1 MLIKSCVFRSP
12 FLKST
17 LVDSMPKFRYLL
29 VILLI
34 SFSVTTGWGQKSS
47 VTRQQLEKEK
57 KENLQRIKEAQRIL
71 SETSSRRESSIGQ
84 LNAINEQIK
93 ARESLI
99 QSISQE
105 LGLLKIQITELG
117 SVIIALEE
125 DLVNLKQEYA
135 YMVYAASKTNNSYN
149 RLTFLFSA
157 ETFNQ
162 LFRRIKYMQQY
173 SEARKNQVNQI
184 QKVRETLINQRE
196 TIESKRLEQ
205 QVLLDQQVIA
215 NQDLVALKTKQRAVI
230 QDLSQK
236 EEKLKKEVATRRN
249 DVQRLERLIANLIKK
264 EIDESAK
271 KKTENA
277 VALNTSKEALSTSF
291 ASNKAKLQWPV
302 NSGFISQRFGNNP
315 HPVMKNILVPNDGV
329 DIQTNQNAQVKAV
342 FDGVVI
348 AITPIPGPGNSKAI
362 IMQHG
367 EYFTVY
373 SRLKD
378 VNVRKGQAVRAE
390 EPVGLVYTDSD
401 GISALQF
408 QIWHNQ
414 QKLNPEPW
422 LQRR

>member
-99 QSISQE
+99 QSFSQE

-236 EEKLKKEVATRRN
+236 EEKLKKEEATRRN
-249 DVQRLERLIANLIKK
+249 DVQRLER
-264 EIDESAK
+264 
-271 KKTENA
+271 
-277 VALNTSKEALSTSF
+277 
-291 ASNKAKLQWPV
+291 
-302 NSGFISQRFGNNP
+302 
-315 HPVMKNILVPNDGV
+315 
-329 DIQTNQNAQVKAV
+329 
-342 FDGVVI
+342 
-348 AITPIPGPGNSKAI
+348 
-362 IMQHG
+362 
-367 EYFTVY
+367 
-373 SRLKD
+373 
-378 VNVRKGQAVRAE
+378 
-390 EPVGLVYTDSD
+390 
-401 GISALQF
+401 
-408 QIWHNQ
+408 
-414 QKLNPEPW
+414 
-422 LQRR
+422 

>member
-1 MLIKSCVFRSP
+1 MKLYAFRFQFLINTFADSLLGSQR
-12 FLKST
+12 FL
-17 LVDSMPKFRYLL
+17 LGICLL
-29 VILLI
+29 
-34 SFSVTTGWGQKSS
+34 FSVTVGWGQQSPVSRKE
-47 VTRQQLEKEK
+47 LEKEK
-57 KENLQRIKEAQRIL
+57 KENIQRIKEAQRIL

-84 LNAINEQIK
+84 LNAINEQIQ

-105 LGLLKIQITELG
+105 LELLATQISELG
-117 SVIIALEE
+117 GVITALEE
-125 DLVNLKQEYA
+125 DLVNLKEEYA
-135 YMVYAASKTNNSYN
+135 HMVYATSKTSNSYN

-157 ETFNQ
+157 KTFNQ

-196 TIESKRLEQ
+196 TIESKRMEQ

-215 NQDLVALKTKQRAVI
+215 NQDLIALKTKQRALI
-230 QDLSQK
+230 RDLNQK
-236 EEKLKKEVATRRN
+236 ETQLRKEVAMRRN
-249 DVQRLERLIANLIKK
+249 DVQRLERLIAKLIKE
-264 EIDESAK
+264 EIEESAK
-271 KKTENA
+271 NNTENA
-277 VALNTSKEALSTSF
+277 VALNTSKEELSTSF
-291 ASNKAKLQWPV
+291 ASNKSKLLWPV

-329 DIQTNQNAQVKAV
+329 DIQTNQNARVKAV

-390 EPVGLVYTDSD
+390 EPVGMVYTDSD

-422 LQRR
+422 LQRK

>member
-1 MLIKSCVFRSP
+1 MPAGS
-12 FLKST
+12 ST
-17 LVDSMPKFRYLL
+17 YCKRVLLGLCIALL
-29 VILLI
+29 V
-34 SFSVTTGWGQKSS
+34 FTTPGWAQQSPVS
-47 VTRQQLEKEK
+47 REQLEKEK

-71 SETSSRRESSIGQ
+71 SETSTRRESSIGQ
-84 LNAINEQIK
+84 LNAINQQIG

-105 LGLLKIQITELG
+105 LDLLEMQITELG
-117 SVIIALEE
+117 SVISALEE

-135 YMVYAASKTNNSYN
+135 YMVYAASKTNNSYD

-173 SEARKNQVNQI
+173 SEARKNQVEQI

-196 TIESKRLEQ
+196 VIESKRLER
-205 QVLLDQQVIA
+205 QVLLDQQLIA
-215 NQDLVALKTKQRAVI
+215 NQDLIALKTKQRALI
-230 QDLSQK
+230 RDLGQREAELK
-236 EEKLKKEVATRRN
+236 EEVDSRRS
-249 DVQRLERLIANLIKK
+249 DVQRLERLIATLIKK
-264 EIDESAK
+264 EIEESATN
-271 KKTENA
+271 KTENA
-277 VALNTSKEALSTSF
+277 VALNTSKEALSTTF
-291 ASNKAKLQWPV
+291 ASKKAQLQWPV
-302 NSGFISQRFGNNP
+302 NTGFISQRFGNNP

-329 DIQTNQNAQVKAV
+329 DIQTNQDAQVTAV

-348 AITPIPGPGNSKAI
+348 AITPIPGPGNNKAV

-390 EPVGLVYTDSD
+390 QPVGMVYTDAD

>member
-1 MLIKSCVFRSP
+1 MLAGNFTGSRSI
-12 FLKST
+12 FLGASLLF
-17 LVDSMPKFRYLL
+17 LVTS
-29 VILLI
+29 
-34 SFSVTTGWGQKSS
+34 GWA
-47 VTRQQLEKEK
+47 QQSPVSRKELEKEK

-84 LNAINEQIK
+84 LNAINEQIQ

-105 LGLLKIQITELG
+105 LELLATQISELG
-117 SVIIALEE
+117 GVIVALEE
-125 DLVNLKQEYA
+125 DLVNLREEYA
-135 YMVYAASKTNNSYN
+135 HMVYATSKTSNSYN

-157 ETFNQ
+157 NTFNQ

-173 SEARKNQVNQI
+173 SQARKNQVNQI

-215 NQDLVALKTKQRAVI
+215 SQDLIALKTKQRALI
-230 QDLSQK
+230 RDLSQK
-236 EEKLKKEVATRRN
+236 EQQLRKEVAKRRN
-249 DVQRLERLIANLIKK
+249 DVQRLERLIAKLIKK
-264 EIDESAK
+264 EIEESEK
-271 KKTENA
+271 NKTENA
-277 VALNTSKEALSTSF
+277 VALNTSKEELSTSF
-291 ASNKAKLQWPV
+291 ASKKSNLLWPV

-373 SRLKD
+373 SHLKD

-390 EPVGLVYTDSD
+390 EPVGLVNTDSD

>member
-1 MLIKSCVFRSP
+1 MVVPGWSQQSP
-12 FLKST
+12 VSR
-17 LVDSMPKFRYLL
+17 D
-29 VILLI
+29 
-34 SFSVTTGWGQKSS
+34 
-47 VTRQQLEKEK
+47 QLEKEK

-71 SETSSRRESSIGQ
+71 SETSTRRESSIGQ
-84 LNAINEQIK
+84 LNAINQQIE

-105 LGLLKIQITELG
+105 LDLLEVQITELG
-117 SVIIALEE
+117 SVITALEE

-135 YMVYAASKTNNSYN
+135 YMVYAASKTSNSYD

-157 ETFNQ
+157 KTFNQ
-162 LFRRIKYMQQY
+162 LFRRVKYMQQY
-173 SEARKNQVNQI
+173 SQARKNQVEQI

-196 TIESKRLEQ
+196 SIESKRLER

-215 NQDLVALKTKQRAVI
+215 NQDLLALKTKQRVLI
-230 QDLSQK
+230 RDLGK
-236 EEKLKKEVATRRN
+236 REAELKKEVDSRRN
-249 DVQRLERLIANLIKK
+249 DVQRLERLIADLIKK
-264 EIDESAK
+264 EMEESAANE
-271 KKTENA
+271 TENA

-291 ASNKAKLQWPV
+291 ASKKASLQWPV
-302 NSGFISQRFGNNP
+302 STGFISQRFGNNP

-329 DIQTNQNAQVKAV
+329 DIQTNQDAQVKAV

-348 AITPIPGPGNSKAI
+348 AITPIPGPGNNKAV

-390 EPVGLVYTDSD
+390 EPVGMVYTDSD

>member
-1 MLIKSCVFRSP
+1 MKPYAFRFQFLTNTLVGSFLGFRS
-12 FLKST
+12 LLLGIC
-17 LVDSMPKFRYLL
+17 LV
-29 VILLI
+29 
-34 SFSVTTGWGQKSS
+34 FSVTVSWAQQSPVS
-47 VTRQQLEKEK
+47 REQLEKEK

-84 LNAINEQIK
+84 LNAINEQIQ

-105 LGLLKIQITELG
+105 LELLATQINELG
-117 SVIIALEE
+117 GVIVALEE
-125 DLVNLKQEYA
+125 DLVNLKEEYA
-135 YMVYAASKTNNSYN
+135 HMVYATSKTSNSYN

-173 SEARKNQVNQI
+173 SQARKNQVNQI

-215 NQDLVALKTKQRAVI
+215 NQDLIALKTKQRALI
-230 QDLSQK
+230 RDLSQK
-236 EEKLKKEVATRRN
+236 EKQLRKEVAKRRN
-249 DVQRLERLIANLIKK
+249 DVQRLERLIAKLIKE
-264 EIDESAK
+264 EIEESAK
-271 KKTENA
+271 NKTENA
-277 VALNTSKEALSTSF
+277 VALNTSKEELSTSF
-291 ASNKAKLQWPV
+291 ASKKSKLLWPV

-390 EPVGLVYTDSD
+390 EPVGMVYTDSD

>member
-1 MLIKSCVFRSP
+1 LIRPYGFLSTSP
-12 FLKST
+12 KST
-17 LVDSMPKFRYLL
+17 PGGRNNYWLSVLTVVF
-29 VILLI
+29 I
-34 SFSVTTGWGQKSS
+34 SLSSLSWAQQSS
-47 VTRQQLEKEK
+47 VTRKQLEKEK

-99 QSISQE
+99 RSISQE
-105 LGLLKIQITELG
+105 LSLLELQITELG
-117 SVIIALEE
+117 SVITALEE

-135 YMVYAASKTNNSYN
+135 YMVYAASKTSNSYD

-157 ETFNQ
+157 KTFNQ

-173 SEARKNQVNQI
+173 SQARKNQVNQI

-215 NQDLVALKTKQRAVI
+215 NQDLIALKTKQRAVVR
-230 QDLSQK
+230 DLSRK
-236 EEKLKKEVATRRN
+236 EEQLKKEVASRRS
-249 DVQRLERLIANLIKK
+249 DVQRLEQLIAQLIKK
-264 EIDESAK
+264 EMEESARS
-271 KKTENA
+271 KTENA
-277 VALNTSKEALSTSF
+277 VALNTSKEELSTSF
-291 ASNKAKLQWPV
+291 AKNKSQLRWPV
-302 NSGFISQRFGNNP
+302 KSGFISQRFGNNP

-329 DIQTNQNAQVKAV
+329 DIQTNQNAKVNAV
-342 FDGVVI
+342 FDGIVI
-348 AITPIPGPGNSKAI
+348 AITPIPGPGNSKAV

-373 SRLKD
+373 SRLRD
-378 VNVRKGQAVRAE
+378 VNVQKGQAVRAE
-390 EPVGLVYTDSD
+390 EPVGMVNTDSD

>member
-1 MLIKSCVFRSP
+1 MSIGSRC
-12 FLKST
+12 
-17 LVDSMPKFRYLL
+17 
-29 VILLI
+29 LLI
-34 SFSVTTGWGQKSS
+34 VLLIGSSVTTGWGQKSP

-105 LGLLKIQITELG
+105 LGLLKVQITELG
-117 SVIIALEE
+117 SVIVALEE

-157 ETFNQ
+157 KTFNQ

-173 SEARKNQVNQI
+173 SDARKNQVNQI

-196 TIESKRLEQ
+196 TIEGKRLEQ

-215 NQDLVALKTKQRAVI
+215 NQDLIALKTKQRAVI
-230 QDLSQK
+230 RDLSQK
-236 EEKLKKEVATRRN
+236 EEKLKREVASRRN
-249 DVQRLERLIANLIKK
+249 DVQRLERLIAKLIKK
-264 EIDESAK
+264 EIEESAE

-277 VALNTSKEALSTSF
+277 VALNTSKESLSTSF
-291 ASNKAKLQWPV
+291 ASNKARLQWPV

-329 DIQTNQNAQVKAV
+329 DIQTNQDAQVKAV

-378 VNVRKGQAVRAE
+378 VNVQKGQAVRAE

>member
-1 MLIKSCVFRSP
+1 
-12 FLKST
+12 
-17 LVDSMPKFRYLL
+17 MPKFRYLL